1 MVAGKTIRGG
11 EKVKSDAKVSAS
23 RIKQKTPSKPM
34 TRLNSASEEKHD
46 SPGDSFSSKF
56 TDSGEGSDSEDD
68 DGIMALAGW
77 ASNKSNQS
85 STQKRNVGKD
95 ISQTVLHRK
104 NFYQNLDVETD
115 AIVNALCDRQP
126 YEGKTACL

>member
-1 MVAGKTIRGG
+1 
-11 EKVKSDAKVSAS
+11 
-23 RIKQKTPSKPM
+23 M

-68 DGIMALAGW
+68 DGILTLAGW

-95 ISQTVLHRK
+95 ISQTCASSK
-104 NFYQNLDVETD
+104 NF
-115 AIVNALCDRQP
+115 I
-126 YEGKTACL
+126 KT